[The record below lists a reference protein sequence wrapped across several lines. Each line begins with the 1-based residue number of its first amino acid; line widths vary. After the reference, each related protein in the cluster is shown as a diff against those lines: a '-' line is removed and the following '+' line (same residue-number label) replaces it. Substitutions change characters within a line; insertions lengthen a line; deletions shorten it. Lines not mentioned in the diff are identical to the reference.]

1 MFKVAV
7 VGSGYIAQNHL
18 AALKK
23 LEGVELAAL
32 VARNPVTGP
41 KSAEPYGIP
50 CFSTMKEA
58 VEKAGVNV
66 MVITL
71 PTYLHEQF
79 VIEAAQLKCHVI
91 CEKPITFTLES
102 FDRMTAAC
110 KENGVRFMVAQV
122 ARYWPEFMTIKDYI
136 EEGKLGDIHMIY
148 EKRICQHPTWATW
161 HRDPKKSG
169 GGLYDL
175 NIHDI
180 DYLYSIFGKPC
191 SVYANGWKSP
201 TGCWNHVVT
210 SLIWESGVKATVDTC
225 LEMTGNWP
233 FSIEFRAE
241 GDKGTIH
248 YALTAGL
255 NINEG
260 VQGSNLTWYPAGEET
275 VVPVEVPQTDM
286 FESELREFF
295 DAARENREPVITN
308 AQVRGVL
315 EIIQATVKSLEEN
328 VVVKL

>member
-23 LEGVELAAL
+23 LEGVELVAL
-32 VARNPVTGP
+32 VARNPETGP

-50 CFSTMKEA
+50 CFKTMKEA
-58 VEKAGVNV
+58 VDQAGANV
-66 MVITL
+66 MDITL

-79 VIEAAQLKCHVI
+79 VLDAAALKCHVI

-102 FDRMTAAC
+102 FDRMTKAC
-110 KENGVRFMVAQV
+110 EDNGVRFMVAQV
-122 ARYWPEFMTIKDYI
+122 ARYWPEFMTMKQFID
-136 EEGKLGDIHMIY
+136 EGKLGDIHMIY

-180 DYLYSIFGKPC
+180 DYLYSIFGKPE
-191 SVYANGWKSP
+191 SVYASGWKSP

-210 SLIWESGVKATVDTC
+210 SLIWKSGVRATVDTC

-233 FSIEFRAE
+233 FSIEFRAT
-241 GDKGTIH
+241 GDKGTLN
-248 YALTAGL
+248 YALTAGF
-255 NINEG
+255 NINDGER
-260 VQGSNLTWYPAGEET
+260 GSNLNWYPAGEEKIY
-275 VVPVEVPQTDM
+275 PIEVEQTDM
-286 FESELREFF
+286 FAGEINEFF
-295 DAARENREPVITN
+295 GAIRENREASVTH
-308 AQVRGVL
+308 AQNRGVL
-315 EIIQATVKSLEEN
+315 DIIQATIKSLEEN
-328 VVVKL
+328 TVVKL